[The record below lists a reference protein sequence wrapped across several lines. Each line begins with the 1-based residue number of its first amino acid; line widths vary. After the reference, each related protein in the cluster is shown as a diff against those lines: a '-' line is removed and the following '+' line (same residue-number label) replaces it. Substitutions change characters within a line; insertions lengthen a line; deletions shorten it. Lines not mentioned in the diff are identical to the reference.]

1 MSLLFHMLSR
11 FVIAFLPRS
20 TCLLISWLQSP
31 SGWWIKLNFNPL
43 NFNGLK
49 LSQETSQTLSTLEPA
64 PQGPAYEEEPDGAIL
79 TTVPASEP
87 L

>member
-1 MSLLFHMLSR
+1 MAAVTICSD
-11 FVIAFLPRS
+11 
-20 TCLLISWLQSP
+20 
-31 SGWWIKLNFNPL
+31 ND
-43 NFNGLK
+43 GLK
-49 LSQETSQTLSTLEPA
+49 LSQKTSQTLSTLEPA

>member
-1 MSLLFHMLSR
+1 MSF
-11 FVIAFLPRS
+11 
-20 TCLLISWLQSP
+20 
-31 SGWWIKLNFNPL
+31 NFMAAVTICSD
-43 NFNGLK
+43 NGLK

>member
-1 MSLLFHMLSR
+1 MAAVTICSD
-11 FVIAFLPRS
+11 
-20 TCLLISWLQSP
+20 
-31 SGWWIKLNFNPL
+31 
-43 NFNGLK
+43 NGLK